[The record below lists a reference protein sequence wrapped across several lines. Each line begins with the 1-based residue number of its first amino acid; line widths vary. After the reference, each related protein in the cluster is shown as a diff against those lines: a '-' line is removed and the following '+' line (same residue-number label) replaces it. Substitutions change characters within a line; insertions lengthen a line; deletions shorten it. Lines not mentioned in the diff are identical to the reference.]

1 MLRIVLIAV
10 AVLAAVTIGLLAYAA
25 TKPDTFRVERSI
37 LIDAPPEAV
46 YDEIEDFRRW
56 RAWSPYEDRD
66 PNLER
71 SYSGAERGIGA
82 VYGWEGDENVG
93 SGRMEIR
100 DAVPASEIVIALDF
114 TAPMEASNTALFT
127 MTPEA
132 GATRLT
138 WAMEGPSN
146 LMFKVM
152 SIFLDMDEMI
162 GGDFETGLA
171 RMKSN
176 LERGAAS

>member
-1 MLRIVLIAV
+1 MLRIFLIAA
-10 AVLAAVTIGLLAYAA
+10 AVLAAVIVGLLAYAA
-25 TKPDTFRVERSI
+25 TKPDTFRVERST
-37 LIDAPPEAV
+37 LIDAPPEAI
-46 YDEIEDFRRW
+46 YAEIEDFRRW

-71 SYSGAERGIGA
+71 SYSGAERGVGA
-82 VYGWEGDENVG
+82 QYAWQGDENVG

-100 DAVPASEIVIALDF
+100 DAVPASEILIALDF
-114 TAPMEASNTALFT
+114 TAPMEAHNTALFT

-152 SIFLDMDEMI
+152 TIFLDMDEMI
-162 GGDFETGLA
+162 GSDFETGLA

-176 LERGAAS
+176 LEQGAAS